1 MPEIDSMYSTTD
13 LNDPNNIVDVN
24 NEVDPNMEI
33 SNVNET
39 LDVANIESNN
49 FIA

>member
-1 MPEIDSMYSTTD
+1 MPEIDSMYSTTEI
-13 LNDPNNIVDVN
+13 NDPNNSVS
-24 NEVDPNMEI
+24 VDPNMEI

-39 LDVANIESNN
+39 LEPSNVESNN